1 MTQSTPSRATSLAHL
16 GGGLGIAACFI
27 GLAIFL
33 VACGGFGAVFMLS
46 VVPLILSSVGFVL
59 SILGPLVQKQVHVED
74 SGVFAAIFL
83 NVLGIVGALLLMSVW
98 LHWSVLG
105 K

>member
-1 MTQSTPSRATSLAHL
+1 MRNAFSIMPVKTDRKDAH
-16 GGGLGIAACFI
+16 GIAELLRLGWFRPVHCKSLPAQETRV
-27 GLAIFL
+27 L
-33 VACGGFGAVFMLS
+33 LS
-46 VVPLILSSVGFVL
+46 ARK
-59 SILGPLVQKQVHVED
+59 LVQKQVHVED